1 MLLAVSVGAP
11 EGTNRKQWECPL
23 PALQYFSAVDRRE
36 A

>member
-11 EGTNRKQWECPL
+11 EGTNRKRWECPL